1 MEISKNEIDQ
11 DTVDKLQKS
20 IQIVGHL
27 GEVIKDQEG
36 TILSGRHRKLADPDW
51 PEKEVMVT
59 DPLQRELLIVH
70 YNVQRTVSKEET
82 QRRLLNIAKILES
95 TGIPKNEIC
104 TRVAEL
110 VPYTPQ
116 YVRELLPD
124 EYKMQTKAREISGD
138 LTFAKPVSQTAHERM
153 DAALNHIKEA
163 GEKLTRPTDWVRCEG
178 EACNILTKAT
188 PEHIH
193 EGKVLCSA
201 CLRKAGAIVQPP
213 RKTARSLQLPPE
225 EPEEVQAPQGPESPE
240 IDEGPE
246 EPEMKWRSTITM
258 KKPHSVKDWL
268 VKPDEETVLE
278 EFADAIH
285 SGKIDKL
292 FEITIEEIAE

>member
-1 MEISKNEIDQ
+1 MNSEIPKTDIDQ
-11 DTVDKLQKS
+11 DTIEKLQKS

-51 PEKEVMVT
+51 PEKEVTVT

-104 TRVAEL
+104 TKVAEL

-116 YVRELLPD
+116 YVRQLLPD
-124 EYKMQTKAREISGD
+124 EYKRVEFAPKIE
-138 LTFAKPVSQTAHERM
+138 AKPVSAQTAHERM
-153 DAALNHIKEA
+153 DAALNQIKEA
-163 GEKLTRPTDWVRCEG
+163 GEKLTKTPSWVPCEG
-178 EACNILTKAT
+178 EGCHILTKAT

-193 EGKVLCSA
+193 NGKVLCSA
-201 CLRKAGAIVQPP
+201 CMRKAGATTQPP
-213 RKTARSLQLPPE
+213 RETARSLEPPA
-225 EPEEVQAPQGPESPE
+225 EPEEIQAPQAPGSPQIDEGP
-240 IDEGPE
+240 EGPE
-246 EPEMKWRSTITM
+246 EPEMKWRSKITM
-258 KKPHSVKDWL
+258 KKPHTAEWPI
-268 VKPDEETVLE
+268 KPDEDEVLGE
-278 EFADAIH
+278 LADAVR
-285 SGKIDKL
+285 SGDIDGL
-292 FEITIEEIAE
+292 FEIIIEEVP